1 MGRMSGL
8 DPGVKLTYDDLLLFP
23 ENDGLRHELIDG
35 VHLVSAAP
43 NTRHQTVLLKLAFGI
58 QGWLENHPAGRL
70 FVAPFDVVF
79 SPFDV
84 VEPDLL
90 YMSNERAAAILNEK
104 HAAGVP
110 ELVIEILSP
119 ATRQIDEMRKR
130 HLYERVGV
138 SEYWIVEP
146 MCDEVR
152 IHHRGANG
160 FRAPV
165 TCARGA
171 VLTTPLLP
179 GFELPLSRVF

>member
-1 MGRMSGL
+1 MSGL

-43 NTRHQTVLLKLAFGI
+43 NTSHQTVLLKLASRI
-58 QGWLENHPAGRL
+58 EWWLEDHPEGRL
-70 FVAPFDVVF
+70 FIAPFDVVL
-79 SPFDV
+79 SRFDV

-90 YMSNERAAAILNEK
+90 FMSNERAAEILNEK

-110 ELVIEILSP
+110 ELIVEILSP

-138 SEYWIVEP
+138 SEYWIVDP
-146 MCDEVR
+146 LRDEVR
-152 IHHRGANG
+152 IHRRGAGG
-160 FRAPV
+160 FTAPV

-171 VLTTPLLP
+171 VLATPLLP
-179 GFELPLSRVF
+179 GFELPLSRVL